1 MELIEV
7 IKRRR
12 SIRAYEDKKIE
23 REKLARVLDAGRLAP
38 SARNLQDWK
47 FIVVKSLEMR
57 TRIAHACKSEDFVR
71 EAPVI
76 IAACG
81 TNPDYIMTCG
91 QKAYPIDV
99 SIALTH
105 MMLRAEDLGLGTC
118 WLGAFNEK
126 KVKELLAV
134 PAKVRIV
141 ALLTLGYSRYHPPS
155 KSRKSLDEV
164 VCYDRWK

>member
-1 MELIEV
+1 
-7 IKRRR
+7 
-12 SIRAYEDKKIE
+12 
-23 REKLARVLDAGRLAP
+23 
-38 SARNLQDWK
+38 
-47 FIVVKSLEMR
+47 MR
-57 TRIAHACKSEDFVR
+57 TKVAHACKSEDFVK

-81 TNPDYIMTCG
+81 TKPEYVMSCG

-126 KVKELLAV
+126 KIKELLRV
-134 PAKVRIV
+134 PNEVRIV
-141 ALLTLGYSRYHPPS
+141 ALLTLGYSRFQPQL

-164 VCYDRWK
+164 ICYDRWR